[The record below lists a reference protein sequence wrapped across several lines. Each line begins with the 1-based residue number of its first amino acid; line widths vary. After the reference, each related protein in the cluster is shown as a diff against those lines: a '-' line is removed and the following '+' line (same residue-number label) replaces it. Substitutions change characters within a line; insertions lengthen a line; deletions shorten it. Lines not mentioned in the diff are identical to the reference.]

1 MVSVLGMVVLGW
13 WCRGEVVGLRWL
25 VLAGCFGWRAGLM

>member
-13 WCRGEVVGLRWL
+13 WCRGEMVGLR
-25 VLAGCFGWRAGLM
+25 VDWRLEVGG